1 MTTKAKSTV
10 KPQSPAKTRA
20 TTSNT
25 KRVAVPAKNNTAT
38 GKPAAKTK
46 TAANLEPV
54 SPKTPA
60 KTRPTAKATAVATTP
75 KKAAGNKTPAAA
87 APVKSVAP
95 KKAATRTE
103 ARIPAAKPA
112 STVTKVAG
120 TSKLQKEQIDDRP
133 KKIKMVRD
141 SFSMP
146 ENDYSQFAILKRKCL
161 LAGVP
166 VKKSELLRAGLICL
180 SKLSDSRLLS
190 VVGQVEVLKTGRPAK
205 NPKE

>member
-10 KPQSPAKTRA
+10 KSQSPAKTKA
-20 TTSNT
+20 TASNT
-25 KRVAVPAKNNTAT
+25 KRVAVPAKNTTAT
-38 GKPAAKTK
+38 SKSAAKTK

-54 SPKTPA
+54 NQKTPA
-60 KTRPTAKATAVATTP
+60 KTRPATKATAVATAP
-75 KKAAGNKTPAAA
+75 KKAAGTKTPSAA
-87 APVKSVAP
+87 APVKAAAP

-103 ARIPAAKPA
+103 TRIPAAKPA
-112 STVTKVAG
+112 TTATKAAN
-120 TSKLQKEQIDDRP
+120 TSKLQREQKDDTP

-161 LAGVP
+161 LAGIP

>member
-1 MTTKAKSTV
+1 MTTKAKSTI
-10 KPQSPAKTRA
+10 KSQSPAKTKA
-20 TTSNT
+20 TASNT
-25 KRVAVPAKNNTAT
+25 KRVAVPAKNTTAT
-38 GKPAAKTK
+38 SKSAAKTK
-46 TAANLEPV
+46 TPANLEPV
-54 SPKTPA
+54 NQKTPA
-60 KTRPTAKATAVATTP
+60 KTRPATKATAVATAP
-75 KKAAGNKTPAAA
+75 KKAAGTKTPSAA
-87 APVKSVAP
+87 APVKAAAP

-103 ARIPAAKPA
+103 TRIPAAKSA
-112 STVTKVAG
+112 TTVTKAAN
-120 TSKLQKEQIDDRP
+120 TSKLQKDDTP

-161 LAGVP
+161 LAGIP

>member
-1 MTTKAKSTV
+1 MTTKAKSTI
-10 KPQSPAKTRA
+10 KSQSPAKTKA
-20 TTSNT
+20 TASNT
-25 KRVAVPAKNNTAT
+25 KRVAVPAKNTTAT
-38 GKPAAKTK
+38 SKSAAKTK
-46 TAANLEPV
+46 TAANLESV
-54 SPKTPA
+54 NQKTPA
-60 KTRPTAKATAVATTP
+60 KTRPATKATAVATAP
-75 KKAAGNKTPAAA
+75 KKAAGTKTPSAA
-87 APVKSVAP
+87 APVKAAAP

-103 ARIPAAKPA
+103 TRIPAAKSA
-112 STVTKVAG
+112 TTVTKAAS
-120 TSKLQKEQIDDRP
+120 TSKLQKEQKDDTP

-161 LAGVP
+161 LAGIP